1 MGIKK
6 AITTLTASHTYAK
19 MMDETVFSSNYQ
31 KTPHKGKKTPHKYK
45 PPSNDK
51 QDEEDLRYFR
61 QMMGIDKI
69 KQIKYP
75 GTSQRRGTD
84 ENKINMVMNDGS
96 VAEHI

>member
-1 MGIKK
+1 
-6 AITTLTASHTYAK
+6 
-19 MMDETVFSSNYQ
+19 MMDETVFSSNYHRN
-31 KTPHKGKKTPHKYK
+31 TPQGEKIPHKYR
-45 PPSNDK
+45 PLPSNDK